1 MWEVRETEISKMTQL
16 LGLCDQIN
24 REYLKKIEF
33 GGRRKEEEKS
43 WGQFGYIKFEMPLKY
58 VNDIR

>member
-1 MWEVRETEISKMTQL
+1 MRETEISKMTQL
-16 LGLCDQIN
+16 LGLCDQMN